1 MSITFPSAISKP
13 SGITAIP
20 SAVSRPAFGTLY
32 GFDSSGDGDGGGSGG
47 GVTFI
52 NKWSALF
59 DGAND
64 FFTVANTPTVYAS
77 NGYTLSAWVNSTR
90 QSGYNHII
98 KAGANDYITI
108 LNDQIRIN
116 GTSGYADIPN
126 TTSNSDDLQG
136 WHHHV
141 VTYDGST
148 AKYYLDGVFEGSVS
162 KNIGNIAVAT
172 LSVSA
177 TYEFGGYMSDV
188 ALFDTA
194 LTDGGVSVGD
204 TVGGE
209 IDSLSNSGKPLDIS
223 TLGLALKSW
232 WRFGDDPS
240 DSPSE
245 SASISSVTD
254 SSGNGYTL
262 TSSGVVAPYYS
273 ELPSGNVH
281 RVG

>member
-1 MSITFPSAISKP
+1 MGNSTISLGLGLGGGKSA
-13 SGITAIP
+13 T
-20 SAVSRPAFGTLY
+20 
-32 GFDSSGDGDGGGSGG
+32 SSGRAGGG
-47 GVTFI
+47 GVAFT
-52 NKWSALF
+52 NKWGALF
-59 DGAND
+59 DGNDD
-64 FFTVANTPTVYAS
+64 FFTVSNTPTLSAS
-77 NGYTLSAWVNSTR
+77 TGYTLSAWVNSTK

-98 KAGANDYITI
+98 KAGANDYISI
-108 LNDQIRIN
+108 YNDEVWIN
-116 GTSGYADIPN
+116 GTSGYAIIPN
-126 TTSNSDDLQG
+126 TTSNSNDLQG

-162 KNIGNIAVAT
+162 KNIGNIAVTT

-188 ALFDTA
+188 ALFNSA
-194 LTDGGVSVGD
+194 LTDGSVSVGD

-209 IDSLSNSGKPLDIS
+209 IDSLINSGKPLDIS

-232 WRFGDDPS
+232 WRFGDDS
-240 DSPSE
+240 NDSPVDG
-245 SASISSVTD
+245 ASISSVTD
-254 SSGNGYTL
+254 SSGNSYTL
-262 TSSGVVAPYYS
+262 SASGMAAPYYS